1 MKTLKEKLKRCIT
14 LNRTR
19 GYVYDVLTDRDKAN
33 LLNSGYKEYNE
44 NKNLYDSID
53 FFPISPKVKNRLI
66 DIGLDKLLS
75 DISIELKIHSSD
87 PIYID
92 RTAVLQ

>member
-1 MKTLKEKLKRCIT
+1 MKTLKEKLKKCIK

-19 GYVYDVLTDRDKAN
+19 GYVYDVLTDCDKAN
-33 LLNSGYKEYNE
+33 LLNSGYKEYTE
-44 NKNLYDSID
+44 NKALYDSID
-53 FFPISPKVKNRLI
+53 FFPISGKIRNQLI
-66 DIGLDKLLS
+66 DIGLNKILS

-92 RTAVLQ
+92 RTEVLQ